1 MGMISRMSV
10 IVKSRMN
17 RVLDSAEDP
26 GETLDYSYE
35 KQLEMLRGVKRGVV
49 EMVAAKRQIQQQASK
64 IQENVSK
71 LDLQARQSIAAGRED
86 MARLALQ
93 RKQTAVLE
101 LEGLDEQISGMDL
114 EQEKLIQ
121 AEQRL
126 QAKVAAFRTK
136 KEVIKAQFTSARAQV
151 RIGSALSGISEEMGD
166 IGLAIERAEIK
177 TGKMRAKAGAIDE
190 LADGGFLDD
199 FTGGSNDDISQQLEK
214 LTASQNVEDELASLK
229 AGLSASETKEADLP
243 ASETKE
249 PDLPASETK
258 EVDGN

>member
-10 IVKSRMN
+10 IVKSRMS
-17 RVLDSAEDP
+17 RILDSAEDP
-26 GETLDYSYE
+26 GDTLDYSYE

-64 IQENVSK
+64 IQENVSR
-71 LDLQARQSIAAGRED
+71 LELQARQALQAGRED

-101 LEGLDEQISGMDL
+101 LEGLDERISGMDL

-136 KEVIKAQFTSARAQV
+136 KEVIKAQFTSAPRPGAHRFRPVWHFRRDGRYWSGHRAGRNQNRPDAGPGWSHRRAGRCWV
-151 RIGSALSGISEEMGD
+151 
-166 IGLAIERAEIK
+166 LA
-177 TGKMRAKAGAIDE
+177 
-190 LADGGFLDD
+190 GFHRR
-199 FTGGSNDDISQQLEK
+199 
-214 LTASQNVEDELASLK
+214 
-229 AGLSASETKEADLP
+229 
-243 ASETKE
+243 
-249 PDLPASETK
+249 
-258 EVDGN
+258 